1 MYLARHLAVPLHR
14 ACALGGPV
22 LLQGPRGAGK
32 TTLLRREFPGHRYLD
47 LSDSAVRREARRD
60 PALFLQSLRRET
72 ILDESQRAPELWKA
86 AESLLGLPVIF
97 ATCVQAI
104 TSLPTFTLFPATRA
118 ERARRAALPLSVL
131 GRYASA
137 PARGRAAAAPAWPWS
152 MAFVERDLPSLV
164 QIQDRERFELF
175 LEAVARLSGE
185 VLRQQDLARAAGV
198 SHRSAVRWLE
208 VLEACFQITLLPPF
222 DKGFGRRQIRAPK
235 LHAWFATGFETEAVR
250 ELYANAKHAASDA
263 GFFHWRD
270 SNGFEAPLVI
280 TDEGGTIPVVFGGRA
295 GAEERLQRWM
305 QLAETP
311 YGALVT
317 ERPLP
322 SVGSRGVA
330 RYALAQL

>member
-1 MYLARHLAVPLHR
+1 M
-14 ACALGGPV
+14 

-47 LSDSAVRREARRD
+47 LNDPAVRREARRD

-72 ILDESQRAPELWKA
+72 ILDESQRVPELWKA
-86 AESLLGLPVIF
+86 AESLLDLPVIF

-118 ERARRAALPLSVL
+118 ERARRAALPLNVF
-131 GRYASA
+131 GRFAAASSSD
-137 PARGRAAAAPAWPWS
+137 RAAAAPSWPWS
-152 MAFVERDLPSLV
+152 MAFVERDLPNLV
-164 QIQDRERFELF
+164 HIQDRERFELF
-175 LEAVARLSGE
+175 LEAVAKQSGE

-198 SHRSAVRWLE
+198 SHRTAVRWLE
-208 VLEACFQITLLPPF
+208 VLEACFQIALLPPL
-222 DKGFGRRQIRAPK
+222 DDAFGRRQIRAPK

-250 ELYANAKHAASDA
+250 ELHANAKHAGSAAS
-263 GFFHWRD
+263 FFYWRD
-270 SNGFEAPLVI
+270 SNGFEIPLVI
-280 TDEGGTIPVVFGGRA
+280 ADEGATIPVVFGGRS
-295 GAEERLQRWM
+295 GGEEKLQRWM